1 MDDYE
6 FEDDLGTGSFSIVRK
21 IVSKTTGKA
30 FACKIIDKKS
40 IGYDLKAKK
49 RLASEVGILKTMSHP
64 NIIPLHDVIETTDKL
79 YLIMDLVDGGE
90 LFDKIVQKG
99 FYSEADACKVVTKV
113 VNAVKYLHDQKIA
126 HRDLKPENL
135 LLKKGDDTEVMLSDF
150 GLSRILGEESMAS
163 TACGTPYYVAPEV
176 LLAQGYREE
185 VDMWSI
191 GVITYFLLAGF
202 PPFMAES
209 LPEIVELI
217 VKCDYNFPAPY
228 WNEVSAEAK
237 DFVKKLLVIKTEDRM
252 TAAGALEHP
261 WLMNGIKHDQPL
273 KNQDTFAIYNT
284 TRKKEVTQPA
294 PPRPSCCFSLF
305 NCFKK

>member
-1 MDDYE
+1 MESLLQLYDIQG
-6 FEDDLGTGSFSIVRK
+6 DLGRGSFSIVKK
-21 IVSKTTGKA
+21 IVDKKTGRA
-30 FACKIIDKKS
+30 FACKIIDKKA
-40 IGYDLKAKK
+40 IGYDLKAQK
-49 RLASEVGILKTMSHP
+49 RLASEVAILKTMSHP
-64 NIIPLHDVIETTDKL
+64 NIIPLHDVVDTPERL

-99 FYSEADACKVVTKV
+99 FYSEADASLVVAKVVS
-113 VNAVKYLHDQKIA
+113 AVKYLHDRNIA

-135 LLKKGDDTEVMLSDF
+135 LVKKDDDTEVMLSDF

-185 VDMWSI
+185 VDMWST

-217 VKCDYNFPAPY
+217 IKCDYSFPSPY
-228 WNEVSAEAK
+228 WDEVSPEAK
-237 DFVKKLLVIKTEDRM
+237 DFVKRLLVVKSTERM
-252 TAAGALEHP
+252 TATEALNHP
-261 WLMNGIKHDQPL
+261 WIKKGLQYNKPL
-273 KNQDTFAIYNT
+273 NNQQTFAKHNS
-284 TRKKEVTQPA
+284 TRKKDTPME
-294 PPRPSCCFSLF
+294 
-305 NCFKK
+305 